1 LTLTERAE
9 DIDEG
14 WVMSTTTRLS
24 FEEFLRLP
32 DDDNSYELN
41 EGELL
46 VTPSPTPFHSV
57 VRIRLTLAIK
67 SFVKSHDL
75 GLVLDETDFRLAPN
89 TVRRPDVAFLSRQML
104 KGFDFDRSP
113 IEGAPTLAI
122 EIISPSNSAQDMLLK
137 VHQYI
142 DAGCQAVWVFYPL
155 LSLVA
160 VHNATGMHEVKGVL
174 EEQVLFGASKLTLS
188 LAEIFDRDYTK

>member
-1 LTLTERAE
+1 
-9 DIDEG
+9 
-14 WVMSTTTRLS
+14 MSTATRLS

-46 VTPSPTPFHSV
+46 VTPSPTPSRNV

-67 SFVKSHDL
+67 SFVKGHDL

-155 LSLVA
+155 LSLVV

-174 EEQVLFGASKLTLS
+174 EEQVIFGASKLTLS